1 MKEKIMPGRPL
12 SPTRWL
18 LCFLLVLVPA
28 AASAAPPANFEQR
41 AEALRRE
48 FGAPGLTVAIVEQ
61 GRVTMAR
68 GFGVTDLASPRPV
81 TADTNFAIGS
91 VTKAFTAAALAIL
104 VDEGRLAWDDKV
116 IDHMPEFRM
125 FDPWVTREMTIRDLL
140 VHRSGLGLGAGDLLM
155 VPTSNLTRADIVD
168 RLGRIPPAT
177 SFRSSY
183 AYDNILYIVSGRLIE
198 RVSGMSWERFMQERV
213 LRPAGMM
220 RATVDNDVRGDPRL
234 IAHPHA
240 RLNGAIRGLGDMV
253 RLGETVVVPQ
263 LAAPAGG
270 IAASASDMAR
280 WINVQLAHG
289 ALPGGRR
296 LFSEAASGE
305 MWRPAVLMPAGNL
318 PPPLDATQPLFN
330 TYAFGWNVRDYRGV
344 RVVMHGGGVYGSITR
359 LVLIPERNI
368 GFFLAT
374 NSEEAALLTGLQY
387 ELLDHYL
394 DAPHRDWPHAFQAYL
409 VARYNGAVAA
419 LSAPAAAPAQAG
431 PSLPL
436 DNYAGDYR
444 DPWFGTIRIRKENGV
459 LAVDFPHWPGISAT
473 LEHWQYDTFR
483 TRFNDPGVEPA
494 YVTFQLDADGRPD
507 RITMRSVSPVAD
519 FSFDYQDLAFR
530 RVERPPS
537 P

>member
-1 MKEKIMPGRPL
+1 
-12 SPTRWL
+12 
-18 LCFLLVLVPA
+18 
-28 AASAAPPANFEQR
+28 
-41 AEALRRE
+41 LRRE

-61 GRVTMAR
+61 GRVTMAQ

-91 VTKAFTAAALAIL
+91 VTKAFTSTALAIL

-155 VPTSNLTRADIVD
+155 VPTSNLTRADIVE

-183 AYDNILYIVSGRLIE
+183 AYDNILYIVAGRLIE

-213 LRPAGMM
+213 LRPAGMA

-280 WINVQLAHG
+280 WIEVQLAHG
-289 ALPGGRR
+289 ALPGGTR
-296 LFSEAASGE
+296 LFSEAASRE

-318 PPPLDATQPLFN
+318 PPPLNETQPLFD
-330 TYAFGWNVRDYRGV
+330 TYALGWDVRDYHGV

-359 LVLIPERNI
+359 LVLIPDRNI

-394 DAPHRDWPHAFQAYL
+394 GAPRRDWPHAFQAYL
-409 VARYNGAVAA
+409 TQRYNGAVAA

-483 TRFNDPGVEPA
+483 MRFNDPGVEPA

-530 RVERPPS
+530 RVPARTS